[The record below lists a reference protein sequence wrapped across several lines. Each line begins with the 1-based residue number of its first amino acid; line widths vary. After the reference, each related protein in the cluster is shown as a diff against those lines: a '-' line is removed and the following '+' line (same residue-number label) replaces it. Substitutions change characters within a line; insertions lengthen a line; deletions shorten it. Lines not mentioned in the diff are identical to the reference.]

1 MSKQDICCCQIL
13 GYFGFFLFLSS
24 LSQFSFSPWPSPFN
38 CHFHFSPSLSFLFP
52 LSSLSSMKG
61 KHFIAWE
68 QDRYFIKQYH
78 KIGYDFTI
86 ARNFIL
92 TELCFLYH
100 EKSDAVAQLGQQTPV
115 KSQQERIHFLF
126 LFLGKAGHACFQK
139 YLSWH

>member
-1 MSKQDICCCQIL
+1 
-13 GYFGFFLFLSS
+13 
-24 LSQFSFSPWPSPFN
+24 
-38 CHFHFSPSLSFLFP
+38 
-52 LSSLSSMKG
+52 MKG